1 MDFCTYYNCKYKV
14 DIKYE
19 YKMVPNLVRS
29 CSEKDKWEVVLSYRM
44 GNNDDFNCMSWGC
57 SGRLHCQGQGFWI
70 EGCTH
75 IFELGACIKDLYSL
89 GKGNNWI
96 SSIKV
101 VMSGWFELDFIAEPF
116 SKGIGLSYR
125 KLATQ
130 VKLWSR

>member
-1 MDFCTYYNCKYKV
+1 MMTSIACHEVVQGGFTA
-14 DIKYE
+14 
-19 YKMVPNLVRS
+19 
-29 CSEKDKWEVVLSYRM
+29 KDKVSELKDV
-44 GNNDDFNCMSWGC
+44 
-57 SGRLHCQGQGFWI
+57 Q
-70 EGCTH
+70 

-130 VKLWSR
+130 VKLLSR